1 MGPARSLCMRF
12 ASRHRLAAVTPAR
25 VPAHGMRRYQP
36 RPSFVVAQ
44 LFAFIKNSS
53 EGVGAALAQA
63 VGANIASGGIS
74 IKSLDPDMDG
84 NGKVDAFELDMYK
97 RIKSADVDGSGSISV
112 KELFAVIKG
121 AAESDKSKK
130 LFQRLFVVSLL
141 VIVLLS
147 GAMCARG
154 RQYL

>member
-1 MGPARSLCMRF
+1 M
-12 ASRHRLAAVTPAR
+12 
-25 VPAHGMRRYQP
+25 
-36 RPSFVVAQ
+36 
-44 LFAFIKNSS
+44 
-53 EGVGAALAQA
+53 
-63 VGANIASGGIS
+63 GANIANGGIS

-121 AAESDKSKK
+121 AAESEKSKK
-130 LFQRLFVVSLL
+130 LFQRLFMVSLL

-154 RQYL
+154 RQHL